1 MFHKENTI
9 DVQTDLSVS
18 KPDDY
23 VRHLIPGT
31 RAGRRIQMIGN
42 YEEIHL
48 IKDLLRESLQGLSIT
63 EISRQLHLHRTT
75 AAKYLDMLQMKG
87 DVDLRI
93 MGTSKIY
100 HLSRR
105 VPAAVLRNFYD
116 GPFILFTARLTV
128 REFSSELSDYGIIGD
143 ITGKEPTDEELSP
156 LIDTRM
162 HDLLKQ
168 AVLGTPSDTEFTTQG
183 KKIRISLHIRIIPIV
198 FDDGRAGCALL
209 IHDMTE
215 LTIARTEVE
224 ICEKELKKI
233 SEDLSEFVFSC
244 TPDGVLKRV
253 NHAFCSRMD
262 RKPEELIGFPYEP
275 VISREDLE
283 RLSKTKQ
290 KINQTTPSQTISFKA
305 IQPDGMMAFEEW
317 TYRGIFTENGD
328 LSGYLVTGHDISREK
343 HLEEQL
349 NTFHAS
355 FEALVKQRTKEMRQ
369 ANHDLM
375 KEIARRERIER
386 ELLMIEAAF
395 NHASDSILLFER
407 SGKLWRA
414 NETSCRLLGYSK
426 DEISTMSVFEIN
438 REITPVI
445 WDNMWELSE
454 QEPKISRVISTH
466 VRKDG
471 TIIPVEVSRTFFT
484 AGPMTLFCSIAREIR
499 EITAGQ

>member
-1 MFHKENTI
+1 
-9 DVQTDLSVS
+9 
-18 KPDDY
+18 
-23 VRHLIPGT
+23 
-31 RAGRRIQMIGN
+31 
-42 YEEIHL
+42 
-48 IKDLLRESLQGLSIT
+48 
-63 EISRQLHLHRTT
+63 
-75 AAKYLDMLQMKG
+75 
-87 DVDLRI
+87 

-355 FEALVKQRTKEMRQ
+355 LKP
-369 ANHDLM
+369 
-375 KEIARRERIER
+375 
-386 ELLMIEAAF
+386 
-395 NHASDSILLFER
+395 
-407 SGKLWRA
+407 W
-414 NETSCRLLGYSK
+414 
-426 DEISTMSVFEIN
+426 
-438 REITPVI
+438 
-445 WDNMWELSE
+445 
-454 QEPKISRVISTH
+454 
-466 VRKDG
+466 
-471 TIIPVEVSRTFFT
+471 
-484 AGPMTLFCSIAREIR
+484 
-499 EITAGQ
+499 

>member
-1 MFHKENTI
+1 
-9 DVQTDLSVS
+9 
-18 KPDDY
+18 
-23 VRHLIPGT
+23 
-31 RAGRRIQMIGN
+31 MIGN

-233 SEDLSEFVFSC
+233 SEDLTNLYSACRMGFKEGKPCF
-244 TPDGVLKRV
+244 LL
-253 NHAFCSRMD
+253 RMD

-283 RLSKTKQ
+283 RLSK
-290 KINQTTPSQTISFKA
+290 
-305 IQPDGMMAFEEW
+305 
-317 TYRGIFTENGD
+317 R
-328 LSGYLVTGHDISREK
+328 SR
-343 HLEEQL
+343 
-349 NTFHAS
+349 
-355 FEALVKQRTKEMRQ
+355 R
-369 ANHDLM
+369 
-375 KEIARRERIER
+375 
-386 ELLMIEAAF
+386 
-395 NHASDSILLFER
+395 
-407 SGKLWRA
+407 
-414 NETSCRLLGYSK
+414 
-426 DEISTMSVFEIN
+426 
-438 REITPVI
+438 
-445 WDNMWELSE
+445 
-454 QEPKISRVISTH
+454 
-466 VRKDG
+466 
-471 TIIPVEVSRTFFT
+471 
-484 AGPMTLFCSIAREIR
+484 
-499 EITAGQ
+499 